1 MRCINGTVQKLI
13 SCVNRKAVK
22 SLLNVF
28 IPLTNLLS
36 FSIQLLPYYLFDTI
50 RSKLCSHCTKGNS
63 NLYKCQPQELTRDNI
78 SYVLQFYVY
87 IADHSTTCN
96 SNVWLYAFIHLLSF
110 TRCAVLRAR
119 THTLYTY
126 ISINKDGYKWD
137 CKYIYINYICN
148 GH

>member
-110 TRCAVLRAR
+110 TRCARA
-119 THTLYTY
+119 HTL
-126 ISINKDGYKWD
+126 SIHIYQSTKTDTNGIAN
-137 CKYIYINYICN
+137 IYI
-148 GH
+148 